1 MFSLSSTTDGND
13 DEPAAIPELTDNT
26 AAVVGPVP
34 DAETLSEN
42 LTPDDSPPF
51 KAQLIDIEGMESKT
65 RRALAYGSGIVLAAF
80 YTATFVLHA
89 TGVLPELGNVMSMF
103 SGLQTLTAAA
113 FGFYFAKAKGS

>member
-1 MFSLSSTTDGND
+1 MCSLSSTTDD
-13 DEPAAIPELTDNT
+13 DDQHDAAHEFVEHFAPGADVIFGVRP
-26 AAVVGPVP
+26 
-34 DAETLSEN
+34 LSEN
-42 LTPDDSPPF
+42 VTPDDSPTF
-51 KAQLIDIEGMESKT
+51 KTKSVDIEGMESKT

-89 TGVLPELGNVMSMF
+89 TGVFPELGNVMSMF

>member
-1 MFSLSSTTDGND
+1 MFSLSSTTDENAD
-13 DEPAAIPELTDNT
+13 QPDAVDELTESS
-26 AAVVGPVP
+26 APSAGLAGVV
-34 DAETLSEN
+34 TLSEN
-42 LTPDDSPPF
+42 VTPDDSPTYKSKP
-51 KAQLIDIEGMESKT
+51 IDIEGMESKT
-65 RRALAYGSGIVLAAF
+65 RRALAYGAGIVLAAF